1 MRFFFLKIIRFE
13 ILKAIWDVPG
23 KNNNDEYNA
32 DTTFPAKLLH
42 SSFYPKIHKIQKF
55 IFHAWPFDD
64 AMKFEYLKS

>member
-32 DTTFPAKLLH
+32 FLAKFLR
-42 SSFYPKIHKIQKF
+42 SSFYRKIHKIQKL

-64 AMKFEYLKS
+64 IMIFEYLKS